1 MAISV
6 QHLYNESVTVI
17 FYSEEGLELRY
28 DDTGVMDDIAEQA
41 CNVLVKHN
49 FVSADVCN
57 AKTGELLML
66 IERT

>member
-1 MAISV
+1 MFTV

-66 IERT
+66 IERS